1 MANTEYFEYNNGIYP
16 CPLCIAVGRDWQND
30 DFNES
35 CCIEIEEDVRARTY
49 DTHFEENKKCVLIR
63 FASKKSMNME
73 VIAHEA
79 LHATLFMLDYIG
91 SVITVDNSEPSCYLL
106 QWVVRC
112 CEEVKLCK
120 TEENG
125 YRRNKEK
132 EVATTM

>member
-63 FASKKSMNME
+63 FASKKAMTME

-79 LHATLFMLDYIG
+79 LHATLFILGYIG
-91 SVITVDNSEPSCYLL
+91 SEVTVYNSEPACYLL

-112 CEEVKLCK
+112 CEKVKLGK
-120 TEENG
+120 TE
-125 YRRNKEK
+125 
-132 EVATTM
+132 

>member
-16 CPLCIAVGRDWQND
+16 CPLCIAVGRDWKND
-30 DFNES
+30 DFYES

-63 FASKKSMNME
+63 FASKKSMTME

-79 LHATLFMLDYIG
+79 LHATLFILDYIG

-112 CEEVKLCK
+112 CEEVKLGK
-120 TEENG
+120 VD
-125 YRRNKEK
+125 KE
-132 EVATTM
+132 

>member
-16 CPLCIAVGRDWQND
+16 CPLCIAVGRDWKND
-30 DFNES
+30 DFYES

-63 FASKKSMNME
+63 FASKKAMTME

-79 LHATLFMLDYIG
+79 LHATLFILDYIG

-106 QWVVRC
+106 KLVVRS
-112 CEEVKLCK
+112 CEKVKLGK
-120 TEENG
+120 VD
-125 YRRNKEK
+125 KE
-132 EVATTM
+132 

>member
-16 CPLCIAVGRDWQND
+16 CPLCIAVGRDWKND
-30 DFNES
+30 DFYES

-49 DTHFEENKKCVLIR
+49 DTHFEGKRKCVLIR
-63 FASKKSMNME
+63 FASKKAMTME

-79 LHATLFMLDYIG
+79 LHATLFILDYIG

-112 CEEVKLCK
+112 CEQVKLGK
-120 TEENG
+120 TG
-125 YRRNKEK
+125 KE
-132 EVATTM
+132 

>member
-16 CPLCIAVGRDWQND
+16 CPLCIAVGRDWKND
-30 DFNES
+30 DFYES

-63 FASKKSMNME
+63 FASKKAMTME

-79 LHATLFMLDYIG
+79 LHATLFILDYIG
-91 SVITVDNSEPSCYLL
+91 SEITVDNSEPACYLL

-112 CEEVKLCK
+112 LEEVRLGKVD
-120 TEENG
+120 
-125 YRRNKEK
+125 KE
-132 EVATTM
+132 

>member
-30 DFNES
+30 DFDES

-49 DTHFEENKKCVLIR
+49 DTHFDGKRKCVLIR
-63 FASKKSMNME
+63 FASKKKMTAE

-112 CEEVKLCK
+112 CENVKLGK
-120 TEENG
+120 V
-125 YRRNKEK
+125 NKE
-132 EVATTM
+132 

>member
-16 CPLCIAVGRDWQND
+16 CPLCIAVGRDWKND
-30 DFNES
+30 DFYES

-63 FASKKSMNME
+63 FASKKAMTME

-79 LHATLFMLDYIG
+79 LHATLFILDYIG

-112 CEEVKLCK
+112 CEQVKLGK
-120 TEENG
+120 VD
-125 YRRNKEK
+125 KE
-132 EVATTM
+132 

>member
-63 FASKKSMNME
+63 FASKKSMTME

-79 LHATLFMLDYIG
+79 LHATLFILGYIG
-91 SVITVDNSEPSCYLL
+91 SEATVYNSEPACYLL
-106 QWVVRC
+106 QWVVSC
-112 CEEVKLCK
+112 CEKVKLGK
-120 TEENG
+120 TE
-125 YRRNKEK
+125 KE
-132 EVATTM
+132 

>member
-1 MANTEYFEYNNGIYP
+1 MANTEYIEFNNGIYP
-16 CPLCIAVGRDWQND
+16 CPLCIAVGKDWQND

-63 FASKKSMNME
+63 FASKKSMTME

-79 LHATLFMLDYIG
+79 LHATLFILDYIG

-112 CEEVKLCK
+112 CEQVKIGK
-120 TEENG
+120 VD
-125 YRRNKEK
+125 K
-132 EVATTM
+132 

>member
-1 MANTEYFEYNNGIYP
+1 MENTEYFEYNNGIYP
-16 CPLCIAVGRDWQND
+16 CPLCIAVGRDWKND
-30 DFNES
+30 DFYES

-63 FASKKSMNME
+63 FASKKAMTME

-79 LHATLFMLDYIG
+79 LHATLFILDYIG

-112 CEEVKLCK
+112 CEEVKLGK
-120 TEENG
+120 VD
-125 YRRNKEK
+125 KE
-132 EVATTM
+132 